1 MNKCKA
7 SAFKNLDLKKAIND
21 YIEFYNNTR
30 INSKGTT
37 PNQIRNNSLAN

>member
-1 MNKCKA
+1 MKV
-7 SAFKNLDLKKAIND
+7 AFRTRKGVKKAIND
-21 YIEFYNNTR
+21 YIEFYNNAG

>member
-1 MNKCKA
+1 MKE
-7 SAFKNLDLKKAIND
+7 AFRTREGAKKAIDD

-37 PNQIRNNSLAN
+37 PNQIRNNSLAD